1 MNKLEQIQEL
11 ILDLGWEFDRMS
23 SSGQETYNQLCH
35 MFNIEEM
42 EPS

>member
-1 MNKLEQIQEL
+1 MSKVEKVQEL

-23 SSGQETYNQLCH
+23 SCGKDTYNELCS

-42 EPS
+42 KPL